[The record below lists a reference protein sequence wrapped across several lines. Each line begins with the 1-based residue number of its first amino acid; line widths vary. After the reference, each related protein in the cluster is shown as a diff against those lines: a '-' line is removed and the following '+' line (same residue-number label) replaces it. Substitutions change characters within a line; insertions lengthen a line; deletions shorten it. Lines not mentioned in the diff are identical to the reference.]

1 MKNPKMGNRKQC
13 AWLTREMG
21 ALNRRAFQVDHFEVG
36 AEVLGLESS
45 QVELLSFWVTLNENW
60 RPAEESE
67 DQFKESMSQ
76 IRFPKSKGL
85 VFKSRFSLTF
95 AFYFV
100 TS

>member
-45 QVELLSFWVTLNENW
+45 QVELLSF
-60 RPAEESE
+60 
-67 DQFKESMSQ
+67 
-76 IRFPKSKGL
+76 
-85 VFKSRFSLTF
+85 
-95 AFYFV
+95 
-100 TS
+100 